1 LLTVDERAG
10 CAGQV
15 AVVLR
20 LDPAGLVTDEQRHH
34 RVDALTRC
42 SADGTLPPGWWDDTV
57 VPPAVTVV
65 RTGVLVVDGRTVEV
79 FNGTP
84 GLERLLDWGFMRFAA
99 APLATPGV
107 DRVTFLP
114 ADTDDCDAI
123 KGSLWRGSATLCM
136 TADAACLD
144 AGCTRWRPW
153 AKAVVLHELAHAWLA
168 EAVGTAARNR
178 FLDHTG
184 LATWESRD
192 VPWGERGAEWA
203 AAILAW
209 ALTDEAHPVH
219 PDLALPSCGER
230 QELFTL
236 LTGVVTPWV
245 PAC

>member
-1 LLTVDERAG
+1 
-10 CAGQV
+10 
-15 AVVLR
+15 
-20 LDPAGLVTDEQRHH
+20 
-34 RVDALTRC
+34 
-42 SADGTLPPGWWDDTV
+42 
-57 VPPAVTVV
+57 
-65 RTGVLVVDGRTVEV
+65 
-79 FNGTP
+79 
-84 GLERLLDWGFMRFAA
+84 MRFAA
-99 APLATPGV
+99 VPLATPGV

-123 KGSLWRGSATLCM
+123 KGYLWGGSATLCM

-168 EAVGTAARNR
+168 ERVGPAARTR

-203 AAILAW
+203 AAIFAW
-209 ALTDEAHPVH
+209 ALTDEAHPPH
-219 PDLALPSCGER
+219 PDLVLPSCEER

-245 PAC
+245 PPC